1 MFVAL
6 SLGAGGTFFPIFTV
20 GTLGR
25 LVALIGRDT
34 IAVFVS
40 DQSGLTFAPWL
51 TVVVAHFRGAA
62 AQMAAWTAKGLVA
75 FKAAHVPLFTFAAF
89 FRLTFC
95 HWNTGS
101 MSSCVWEK
109 IPSIAWVT
117 YAHGRTGAH
126 HVASFTD
133 SKTAFSFTAVG
144 LSWSTIGPV
153 FVAGTLTRTLILFNT
168 FAGVVVA
175 DKTRKTL
182 TAVDLGMATWS
193 S

>member
-6 SLGAGGTFFPIFTV
+6 SLGAGGTFFPVFTI

-25 LVALIGRDT
+25 LVTLIGRDT
-34 IAVFVS
+34 VAVFVS

-51 TVVVAHFRGAA
+51 TVVIAHFRGAA
-62 AQMAAWTAKGLVA
+62 AQMATWAAEGLVA

-89 FRLTFC
+89 FRLAFC

-101 MSSCVWEK
+101 MSTCVWEK
-109 IPSIAWVT
+109 IPSIAWIT
-117 YAHGRTGAH
+117 NAHGRTGAH

-133 SKTAFSFTAVG
+133 SKTALSFAAVG